1 MPYYCFTDSEDN
13 TISRF
18 YAMGKAPKQI
28 RLGGV
33 VFRRNIRAEH
43 AGVRHTPGNWPMKS
57 DAAGV
62 HPDQIKEA
70 YEHSVKIGIPT
81 QFVPDGRAVFTGKQ
95 HRKDYCR
102 AIGLHDRN
110 GGYGDP

>member
-1 MPYYCFTDSEDN
+1 MPTYCYTSDDGTQHIER
-13 TISRF
+13 I
-18 YAMGKAPKQI
+18 YPMGKAPRILDIDGLTFK
-28 RLGGV
+28 RD
-33 VFRRNIRAEH
+33 FRGELSPRAC
-43 AGVRHTPGNWPMKS
+43 TGNWPMYS

-70 YEHSVKIGIPT
+70 YEKSVKDGVPT
-81 QFVPDGRAVFTGKQ
+81 QFTPDGRAIFTSRK

-102 AIGLHDRN
+102 TIGMHDRN

>member
-1 MPYYCFTDSEDN
+1 MPYYCFTDDQDN

-18 YAMGKAPKQI
+18 YRMGKAPKQI
-28 RLGGV
+28 TLGGV
-33 VFRRNIRAEH
+33 IFKRDIRAEH
-43 AGVRHTPGNWPMKS
+43 AGTKHTPGNWPLKS

-62 HPDQIKEA
+62 HPNQIKEA

-81 QFVPDGRAVFTGKQ
+81 QFTPDGRAIFTGKK

-110 GGYGDP
+110 GGFGDP

>member
-1 MPYYCFTDSEDN
+1 MPYYCFTDDQDN

-18 YAMGKAPKQI
+18 YRMGKAPKQVK
-28 RLGGV
+28 LGGV
-33 VFRRNIRAEH
+33 VFKRNIRAEH
-43 AGVRHTPGNWPMKS
+43 AGTKHTPGNWPLKS

-62 HPDQIKEA
+62 HPNQIKEA
-70 YEHSVKIGIPT
+70 HAHSVKIGIPT
-81 QFVPDGRAVFTGKQ
+81 QFTPDGRAIFTGRK

-110 GGYGDP
+110 GGFGDP